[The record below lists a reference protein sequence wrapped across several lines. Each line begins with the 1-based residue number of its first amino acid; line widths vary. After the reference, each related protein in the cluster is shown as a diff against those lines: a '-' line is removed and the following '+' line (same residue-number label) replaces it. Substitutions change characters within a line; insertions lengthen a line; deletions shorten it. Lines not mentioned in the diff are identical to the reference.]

1 MIDDRKQTAV
11 PITYD
16 AWKLQLREDCE
27 VRGKLAAFDSLGEY
41 ALKLLWENGLD
52 PTVAAIVGD
61 ARRLREG

>member
-1 MIDDRKQTAV
+1 MTPGNCNSERIAK
-11 PITYD
+11 Y
-16 AWKLQLREDCE
+16 
-27 VRGKLAAFDSLGEY
+27 AASWPHFDSLGEY